1 MGVMDQIRRLS
12 AEQRAALRALD
23 DEERTLLEIEELEG
37 EHVAAEDVYLRRR
50 DRLLGHAVRESY
62 PEIESARALLA
73 KQSSERQKR
82 FERMRM
88 AILAGHLPRA
98 ASPQLDLLSAAAPM
112 EH

>member
-12 AEQRAALRALD
+12 LEQRAALRALD
-23 DEERTLLEIEELEG
+23 DEERTLVEIEELEA

-50 DRLLGHAVRESY
+50 DRLLGRAVKETY

-88 AILAGHLPRA
+88 AILAGHVPRA
-98 ASPQLDLLSAAAPM
+98 HSPQLDLLSAGAAM
-112 EH
+112 E